1 MNEGLLSALSM
12 TRGAGKLRIGF
23 DASKDAAESGAPL
36 VIVVSDV
43 SERTRRSVRFFCED
57 CGTELIETDITQDDI
72 KEKFGWRFGVAAV
85 TDINFAKLIRGK
97 ATQQGGL
104 NDH

>member
-36 VIVVSDV
+36 VIVASDV
-43 SERTRRSVRFFCED
+43 SERTRRSVRSFCED

-97 ATQQGGL
+97 AIQQGGL